1 MSMND
6 EFYTPQ
12 EVAKLLKISYM
23 TVYRWIKSGKLP
35 SYQVE
40 KQFRVKNTDFNAFIE
55 SYKKHEQTN

>member
-1 MSMND
+1 MKMDD

-23 TVYRWIKSGKLP
+23 TVYRWIKSVKLP

-40 KQFRVKNTDFNAFIE
+40 KQYRIKKTDFNAFIE
-55 SYKKHEQTN
+55 SYKKEI